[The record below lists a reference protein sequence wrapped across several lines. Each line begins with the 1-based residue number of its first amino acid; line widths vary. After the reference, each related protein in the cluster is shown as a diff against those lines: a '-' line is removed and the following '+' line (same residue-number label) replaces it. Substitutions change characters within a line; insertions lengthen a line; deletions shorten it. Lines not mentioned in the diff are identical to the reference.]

1 MYLDFL
7 NEKTFL
13 CVFHFQDF
21 TLEIQNQFDVSIKIL
36 HSDNACEYLSSQLCS
51 FLTSKGI
58 LHETSYAH
66 TPQQN
71 GVAKGKNCHLVE
83 TACTLILHYN
93 VPHHFWG
100 DALLTACYLISR
112 MPSSVLGNQVP
123 YSILYP
129 KEPLYIVPLRVLGC
143 TCYVHDLTPGKDKFS
158 AKSLKCLFL
167 GYSSL

>member
-36 HSDNACEYLSSQLCS
+36 HSDNACKYLSSQFCS
-51 FLTSKGI
+51 FLTLKGI

-66 TPQQN
+66 TPQHN
-71 GVAKGKNCHLVE
+71 GVAKRKNRHLVE